1 MVVAYHY
8 LAFAELRVTAVAH
21 GDLGVSFFFI
31 LSGFILSHVY
41 AGRGL
46 ADFPSL
52 RSFALSR
59 FARLYP
65 AYLFACALSV
75 PAVIDRGLDYGFTHH
90 DYAALAL
97 APLSLQAWVPGAGC
111 VVNCPG
117 WSISVEV
124 FFYALFPLLLGPVQR
139 RPQLWL
145 GLTLA
150 LWAAIVGGVAFGLLA
165 KPAPSPEAAA
175 RLDQLVLYFPPMRLP
190 EFLAG
195 MVLHALHAR
204 LRWSPPR
211 LLLVLAP
218 LCGLVLLELLVD
230 LLPRAVLNL
239 GASAVLWAPLI
250 LAGASMRTGLL
261 CHPLAIF
268 FGKVSY
274 GLYLLHAPIAI
285 YADFIDRRVFAGA
298 LGTEPWRLAALAFA
312 LAVTAAI
319 LLHLFLEE
327 PLRRRIG
334 GRGSLR
340 ALTIRRAA

>member
-1 MVVAYHY
+1 M
-8 LAFAELRVTAVAH
+8 
-21 GDLGVSFFFI
+21 
-31 LSGFILSHVY
+31 
-41 AGRGL
+41 
-46 ADFPSL
+46 
-52 RSFALSR
+52 
-59 FARLYP
+59 
-65 AYLFACALSV
+65 
-75 PAVIDRGLDYGFTHH
+75 
-90 DYAALAL
+90 
-97 APLSLQAWVPGAGC
+97 
-111 VVNCPG
+111 
-117 WSISVEV
+117 
-124 FFYALFPLLLGPVQR
+124 
-139 RPQLWL
+139 
-145 GLTLA
+145 TLA
-150 LWAAIVGGVAFGLLA
+150 LWAAIVGVAFGLLA

-230 LLPRAVLNL
+230 LLPRAMLNL
-239 GASAVLWAPLI
+239 GASAVLWAPLL

-268 FGKVSY
+268 LGKVSY

-285 YADFIDRRVFAGA
+285 YADFIDRRLFAGA
-298 LGTEPWRLAALAFA
+298 LGTEPWGLAALAFA

-334 GRGSLR
+334 GRGSSR